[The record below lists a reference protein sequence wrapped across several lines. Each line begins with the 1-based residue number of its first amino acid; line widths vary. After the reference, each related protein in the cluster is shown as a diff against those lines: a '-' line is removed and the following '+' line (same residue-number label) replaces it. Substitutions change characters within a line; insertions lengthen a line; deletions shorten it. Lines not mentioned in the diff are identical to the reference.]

1 MDTQQPIAVVVPME
15 GEFAP
20 YLELL
25 PGMRPLAD
33 TGPWEIYRAEI
44 GGRPLV
50 LVISAPGPVNAAA
63 ATERMIARF
72 DPAVVLHGGS
82 AGAHDPDLLPGDVV
96 IGARYVIHAPRG
108 VRAAREARGLHPSLI
123 RFRRDGAHV
132 SVPHIDADAAL
143 VSTGERVARAELAAL
158 GHWTGPGWPV
168 GLPPRPA
175 RVVAATVASADA
187 WTVDEGELRELYE
200 HFGAACEDMESAY
213 VAQVGALHRLP
224 FVAVRAISDN
234 EAACQLTPADVPI
247 AIAAAGARAARVI
260 VALVRALAGFSP
272 GLAAPSPGPSLT

>member
-1 MDTQQPIAVVVPME
+1 MDTRQPLAIVVPME

-20 YLELL
+20 YRALL

-33 TGPWEIYRAEI
+33 SGPWEIHEAEAD
-44 GGRPLV
+44 GRRLL

-96 IGARYVIHAPRG
+96 IGARYVIHAPKG
-108 VRAAREARGLHPSLI
+108 VRAARQARGLHPSLI

-132 SVPHIDADAAL
+132 SFPHIDADAAL
-143 VSTGERVARAELAAL
+143 VARAEQVARAELAAL
-158 GHWTGPGWPV
+158 GPWAGPGWPV
-168 GLPPRPA
+168 GLPTRPA
-175 RVVAATVASADA
+175 RVVTATVASADA

-213 VAQVGALHRLP
+213 VAQVCALHGLP

-234 EAACQLTPADVPI
+234 EAACQLSPPDVPV
-247 AIAAAGARAARVI
+247 AIAAAGDRAARVI
-260 VALVRALAGFSP
+260 VALARAS
-272 GLAAPSPGPSLT
+272 TRH

>member
-1 MDTQQPIAVVVPME
+1 MDAQQPIAVVVPME

-20 YLELL
+20 YRALL
-25 PGMRPLAD
+25 PGIRPCVD
-33 TGPWEIYRAEI
+33 TGPWEIHEAET
-44 GGRPLV
+44 GGRRL
-50 LVISAPGPVNAAA
+50 LIVISAPGPVNASA

-82 AGAHDPDLLPGDVV
+82 AGAHDPDLLPGDIV

-108 VRAAREARGLHPSLI
+108 VRAARQARGLHPSLI

-132 SVPHIDADAAL
+132 SFPHIDADAAL
-143 VSTGERVARAELAAL
+143 ASLADQVARAELAPL
-158 GHWTGPGWPV
+158 GPWAGPGWPAAE
-168 GLPPRPA
+168 PSRPA

-213 VAQVGALHRLP
+213 VAQVCALHRLP

-234 EAACQLTPADVPI
+234 EAVCQLTPADVPV
-247 AIAAAGARAARVI
+247 AIAAAGDRAARII
-260 VALVRALAGFSP
+260 VALARALTSLVA
-272 GLAAPSPGPSLT
+272 PSLTA